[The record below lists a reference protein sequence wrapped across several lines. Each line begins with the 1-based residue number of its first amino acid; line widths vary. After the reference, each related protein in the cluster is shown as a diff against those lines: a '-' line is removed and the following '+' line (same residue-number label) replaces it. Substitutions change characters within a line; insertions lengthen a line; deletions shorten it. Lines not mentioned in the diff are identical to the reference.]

1 MCWSENNC
9 FFRGAFSIVYLATQ
23 RASGQ
28 QYAVKVINKKD
39 LGKDYEKN
47 LKMEVDILKKVN
59 HPNIIALKE
68 LFDTPDKLY
77 LIMELYVSLI
87 ILYFVFLFYYFFVIL
102 SSFSFG

>member
-1 MCWSENNC
+1 
-9 FFRGAFSIVYLATQ
+9 VYLATQ

-77 LIMELYVSLI
+77 LIMELYVI
-87 ILYFVFLFYYFFVIL
+87 ILF
-102 SSFSFG
+102 SSFLADVNLVLFIFFAQCSDCLLP

>member
-1 MCWSENNC
+1 MHM
-9 FFRGAFSIVYLATQ
+9 FRGAFSIVYLATQ
-23 RASGQ
+23 KASGQ

-77 LIMELYVSLI
+77 LVMELYVLI
-87 ILYFVFLFYYFFVIL
+87 FLTHDSIIFAFHL
-102 SSFSFG
+102 

>member
-1 MCWSENNC
+1 M
-9 FFRGAFSIVYLATQ
+9 AAHKAT
-23 RASGQ
+23 GQ

-68 LFDTPDKLY
+68 LFDTPDKLF
-77 LIMELYVSLI
+77 LVMELYVFYLLI
-87 ILYFVFLFYYFFVIL
+87 FLYICFV
-102 SSFSFG
+102 

>member
-1 MCWSENNC
+1 
-9 FFRGAFSIVYLATQ
+9 VYLAIHKSTKKEN
-23 RASGQ
+23 AI
-28 QYAVKVINKKD
+28 KVINKKD

-77 LIMELYVSLI
+77 LVMELYVFFIKLCFLVCERFSWKERKRKEI
-87 ILYFVFLFYYFFVIL
+87 IIML
-102 SSFSFG
+102 

>member
-1 MCWSENNC
+1 M
-9 FFRGAFSIVYLATQ
+9 YLAVNKAT
-23 RASGQ
+23 GQ
-28 QYAVKVINKKD
+28 HYAVKVINKKD

-77 LIMELYVSLI
+77 LIMELYV
-87 ILYFVFLFYYFFVIL
+87 FTFLFIV
-102 SSFSFG
+102 